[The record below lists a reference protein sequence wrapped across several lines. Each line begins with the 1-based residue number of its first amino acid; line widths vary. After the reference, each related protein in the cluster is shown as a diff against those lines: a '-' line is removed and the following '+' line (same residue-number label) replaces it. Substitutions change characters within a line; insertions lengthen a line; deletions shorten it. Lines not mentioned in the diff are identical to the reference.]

1 MNSADCAIIPAAR
14 KAKIRHRPGV
24 DDVQVTERLP
34 EYQQPQRRLHHANP
48 TGVAQDQ
55 DSQRQTDWA
64 ERDLALILAALR
76 PACGPRNSA
85 RPTSATSGTT
95 NDGAA
100 VIAVKGKGGKERSVA
115 DRGRVAVG

>member
-1 MNSADCAIIPAAR
+1 M
-14 KAKIRHRPGV
+14 
-24 DDVQVTERLP
+24 QVTERLP
-34 EYQQPQRRLHHANP
+34 EYQQPQRCLHHADP

-64 ERDLALILAALR
+64 ERDLALILTALR

-115 DRGRVAVG
+115 ERGRVAVG